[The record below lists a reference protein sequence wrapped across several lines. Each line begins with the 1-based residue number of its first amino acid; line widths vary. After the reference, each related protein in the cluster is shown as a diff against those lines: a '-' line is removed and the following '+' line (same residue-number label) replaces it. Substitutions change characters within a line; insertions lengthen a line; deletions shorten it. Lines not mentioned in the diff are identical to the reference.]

1 MYKALIVGCGN
12 IGAMYDFE
20 TESILTYAKAFHLDP
35 EITFSVYDTDHQIA
49 EKVAQRYRVQ
59 ILQVLDSRTFN
70 EYDIVAICT
79 PTSTHYDYL
88 SKMLIHGPKLIICE
102 KPVDSD
108 PLRLDK
114 IVSLYSK
121 SKTKVLVNFFRRFQ
135 PGIIQLRNEI
145 NDVLDEEGCTNI
157 VVSYQRGFHNNASH
171 AIDLLEYLFGLTLD
185 LSAALITNKIID
197 EFDTDPTMS
206 VSCFWNGVSV
216 QFVGL
221 TKVEFSHFDIAIYF
235 KHRAVLLKD
244 GSNEIEWF
252 ATSPRSGTFYPK
264 LKLRSRRTAVVDNY
278 MNNVISHAKLLL
290 NSNEQNSNFMESISI
305 SQRIL
310 KLQGK

>member
-1 MYKALIVGCGN
+1 MYKALIIGCGN
-12 IGAMYDFE
+12 IGAMYDLE

-59 ILQVLDSRTFN
+59 VLQVLDSRTFN

-79 PTSTHYDYL
+79 PTPTHYDYL

-108 PLRLDK
+108 LLRLDK
-114 IVSLYSK
+114 IISLYRNSN
-121 SKTKVLVNFFRRFQ
+121 TKVLVNFFRRFQ

-145 NDVLDEEGCTNI
+145 SDVLDQEGCTNI

-171 AIDLLEYLFGLTLD
+171 AIDLLEYLFGSTLD
-185 LSAALITNKIID
+185 LSAAQITHKTID

-235 KHRAVLLKD
+235 TRKAVLLKD
-244 GSNEIEWF
+244 GSNEIEWL
-252 ATSPRSGTFYPK
+252 TTTPKRGNFYPK
-264 LKLRSRRTAVVDNY
+264 LKLQSKRTGVVESY
-278 MNNVISHAKLLL
+278 MENTVSHAKLFL
-290 NSNEQNSNFMESISI
+290 NGNEQISNFLESISI